1 MTYGGNA
8 QLKNVYHTKE
18 RKLIRSHLESYK
30 RQLADMPKAD
40 WFGKSPRMIGL
51 EAKKELCEKLL
62 G

>member
-1 MTYGGNA
+1 MTYGNNKLIVTVFHA
-8 QLKNVYHTKE
+8 KE